1 METHDDILTFWL
13 DEVGP
18 DGWYKSTPEL
28 DQTMRE
34 RFTGLC
40 LEARYGRLGQWAA
53 TAGGALALI
62 LLLDQ
67 FPRNIWRGS
76 AESHAGDARGLSV
89 AKSAIDR
96 GLDLKIPEPER
107 QFFYLPLE
115 HSESLPDQERSM
127 RLFLLRMPGL
137 NEDGRRAVLGHRN
150 VIRQFGRFPSRNAL
164 LGRTDTRAELEYRA
178 AGGYMSGAPGSGP
191 GAPT

>member
-1 METHDDILTFWL
+1 MVTHEDILDFWL

-40 LEARYGRLGQWAA
+40 LEARHGRLGQWSANA
-53 TAGGALALI
+53 RGALALI

-67 FPRNIWRGS
+67 FPRNIWRGT
-76 AESHAGDARGLSV
+76 AESYAGDARGLSV

-127 RLFLLRMPGL
+127 RLFLLRMPDMP
-137 NEDGRRAVLGHRN
+137 EEGRRAVLGHRN
-150 VIRQFGRFPSRNAL
+150 VIRQFGRFPSRNAV
-164 LGRTDTRAELEYRA
+164 LGRPDTRAELEYRA